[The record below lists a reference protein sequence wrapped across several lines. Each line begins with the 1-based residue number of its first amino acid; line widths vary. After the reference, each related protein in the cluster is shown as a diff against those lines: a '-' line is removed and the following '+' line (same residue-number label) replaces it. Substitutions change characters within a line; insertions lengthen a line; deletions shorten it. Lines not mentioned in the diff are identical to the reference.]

1 MLHRGVTF
9 AHAVI
14 LAFSALFSFLFLKS
28 FEDQWALGYD
38 AVVQVGESRDTST
51 SRAVGEALDAFAR
64 DHDVTV
70 GRQEPDL
77 KRPDR
82 SRYLYLTPTGPRAG
96 WLDSGYPAFSPG
108 QLTTTRP
115 LSDLSNRDPRGL
127 YYLFGDSG
135 TVGPFIKLLEEHG
148 LTARHVRPASVEQV
162 SFAYGGG
169 ALARSLIVI
178 ALVCVTMTGAGV
190 LLNAKS
196 YGVLRLQGM
205 SLPGIL
211 ARDLLRLARFWGA
224 FLSVLV
230 IGTTAL
236 LAWYNHLAWFGL
248 FTALTAATAAAF
260 TALTLA
266 THAGM
271 LALTARSGTLAALKG
286 EIPAR
291 STAVATY
298 LVRVPALLLALG
310 IAASVLQAG
319 QDLTRRQDT
328 FARYEQAGQASSV
341 RFNGYLGAADSLR
354 RLEAKVGP
362 WLRAADADGELVLA
376 GRKDIRRSR
385 DGQNIPVDGLMVV
398 NRTFLDHQ
406 KILGPD
412 GRRYARAAAEEN
424 PGSTGKSPGGSGD
437 AQRILLLVPQHLA
450 AHTAELKAMVPGLVS
465 PPDPDRITPAMIAV
479 LPTADNQEIFTY
491 NARGSYRP
499 GQDRRA
505 DDSSLTDPVIVV
517 VPNGADYISDKGYTA
532 YASQR
537 SIVFPDPADITAGI
551 DARDLHS
558 EVIAVSPVAGDA
570 AQAIREITADFRL
583 QLFNLAIALAVLFVT
598 GVGVVIVH
606 TRKNAQRIFAR
617 HLHGW
622 TFTSTHR
629 ALLAAEAA
637 IVALLASWIPL
648 QVWQNNQ
655 GLARYEALGIPAPRP
670 PMTVTGL
677 DLTVITGLVAVE
689 ITATLAVLAFFHR
702 RIIKEGSTE
711 A

>member
-38 AVVQVGESRDTST
+38 AVVQVSESRDIST
-51 SRAVGEALDAFAR
+51 SLVVGEALDAFAR

-82 SRYLYLTPTGPRAG
+82 SRYLYLTQTGPRAD
-96 WLDSGYPAFSPG
+96 WLDSGYRAFSPG
-108 QLTTTRP
+108 QVTTTHP

-135 TVGPFIKLLEEHG
+135 TVGPFIGLLEEHG
-148 LTARHVRPASVEQV
+148 LTARQVRPASVEQV

-211 ARDLLRLARFWGA
+211 ARDLLRLVRFWGA
-224 FLSVLV
+224 FLAVLAV
-230 IGTTAL
+230 ATTAL

-248 FTALTAATAAAF
+248 FTLLTAATAAVL

-319 QDLTRRQDT
+319 QDLSRREDT
-328 FARYEQAGQASSV
+328 LAKYEQAGQASSV

-354 RLEAKVGP
+354 KLEAKVGP
-362 WLRAADADGELVLA
+362 WLRAADADGELILA
-376 GRKDIRRSR
+376 GQKDIRRSR
-385 DGQNIPVDGLMVV
+385 DGQNIPTDGLMIV

-406 KILGPD
+406 NILGPN
-412 GRRYARAAAEEN
+412 GRRYSRGTGEEN
-424 PGSTGKSPGGSGD
+424 LGSTGD
-437 AQRILLLVPQHLA
+437 AKQILLLVPQRLA
-450 AHTAELKAMVPGLVS
+450 AHTDRLKAMVPGLVS
-465 PPDPDRITPAMIAV
+465 PPDPDRITPGMITV
-479 LPTADNQEIFTY
+479 LPAADDQAMFTY

-499 GQDRRA
+499 GQDGRA
-505 DDSSLTDPVIVV
+505 DDSYVTDPVVVV
-517 VPNGADYISDKGYTA
+517 VPNGAEYISDKGYTA

-537 SIVFPDPADITAGI
+537 SIVFPEPADITAGI

-583 QLFNLAIALAVLFVT
+583 QVFNLAIALAVLFVT

-617 HLHGW
+617 HIHGW

-689 ITATLAVLAFFHR
+689 IMATLAVLAFFHR

>member
-1 MLHRGVTF
+1 MLHRGVRF

-38 AVVQVGESRDTST
+38 AVVQVNESRDTST

-77 KRPDR
+77 KHPDR
-82 SRYLYLTPTGPRAG
+82 SRYLYLTRTGPRAD
-96 WLDSGYPAFSPG
+96 WLSSGYPAFSPG
-108 QLTTTRP
+108 QITITHP

-127 YYLFGDSG
+127 YYLFGDPG
-135 TVGPFIKLLEEHG
+135 TIGPFISLLEEHG
-148 LTARHVRPASVEQV
+148 LTARQVRPASVEQI

-178 ALVCVTMTGAGV
+178 GLVCITMTGAGV

-196 YGVLRLQGM
+196 YGVLHLQGM

-211 ARDLLRLARFWGA
+211 TRDLLRLARFWCA
-224 FLSVLV
+224 FLAVLTAA
-230 IGTTAL
+230 TTAL

-248 FTALTAATAAAF
+248 FALLAAATAAAL

-291 STAVATY
+291 STAIATY
-298 LVRVPALLLALG
+298 VVRIPALLLALG

-319 QDLTRRQDT
+319 QDLAHRKNTL
-328 FARYEQAGQASSV
+328 AKYEQAGQASSV

-354 RLEAKVGP
+354 KLEAKVGP
-362 WLRAADADGELVLA
+362 WLRAADADGELILA
-376 GRKDIRRSR
+376 GRKDISRSR
-385 DGQNIPVDGLMVV
+385 DAQNIPTDGLMIV

-406 KILGPD
+406 KILSPD
-412 GRRYARAAAEEN
+412 GRRYTRSTGKEN
-424 PGSTGKSPGGSGD
+424 PGTTDDTK
-437 AQRILLLVPQHLA
+437 QILLLVPRHLA
-450 AHTAELKAMVPGLVS
+450 SHTDQLKAMVPGLVS
-465 PPDPDRITPAMIAV
+465 PPDPNRVPPAAITA
-479 LPTADNQEIFTY
+479 LSTADNQKVFTY
-491 NARGSYRP
+491 NARGSYGP
-499 GQDRRA
+499 GQERRA
-505 DDSSLTDPVIVV
+505 DDSSLTDPVVVV
-517 VPNGADYISDKGYTA
+517 VPNGADYLSDKGYTA

-537 SIVFPDPADITAGI
+537 SIIFPDPTDITAGI

-583 QLFNLAIALAVLFVT
+583 QMFNLAIALAVLFVT

-617 HLHGW
+617 HIHGW

-637 IVALLASWIPL
+637 IVALLASWVPL
-648 QVWQNNQ
+648 QVWQSNQ
-655 GLARYEALGIPAPRP
+655 DLTRYEALGIPAPRP

>member
-14 LAFSALFSFLFLKS
+14 LAFSALFSFLFLRG
-28 FEDQWALGYD
+28 FEDQWTLGYD
-38 AVVQVGESRDTST
+38 AVIQVDNSRDTST
-51 SRAVGEALDAFAR
+51 SRAVSEALEAFAR
-64 DHDVTV
+64 DRGVTV

-82 SRYLYLTPTGPRAG
+82 SRHLYLTASGPRAD

-108 QLTTTRP
+108 QTTTTHP

-135 TVGPFIKLLEEHG
+135 TVEPFVALLEENG
-148 LTARHVRPASVEQV
+148 LTARHVRPASVEQI

-169 ALARSLIVI
+169 ALARSLVVI
-178 ALVCVTMTGAGV
+178 ALVCVTLTGAGV

-211 ARDLLRLARFWGA
+211 TRDLLRLARFWG
-224 FLSVLV
+224 VLV
-230 IGTTAL
+230 AALAVVAAAL
-236 LAWYNHLAWFGL
+236 LAWYNDLAWFGL
-248 FTALTAATAAAF
+248 FVLLAMATAGAF

-271 LALTARSGTLAALKG
+271 LALTARTSTLAALKG

-319 QDLTRRQDT
+319 QDLTRRKDA
-328 FARYEQAGQASSV
+328 FAKYEQAGQASTV
-341 RFNGYLGAADSLR
+341 RFNGYLGAPDALR
-354 RLEAKVGP
+354 ELEAKVGP

-385 DGQNIPVDGLMVV
+385 DGQNIPADGLMIV
-398 NRTFLDHQ
+398 NRTFLEHEV
-406 KILGPD
+406 IRGPG
-412 GRRYARAAAEEN
+412 GRRYASRDLAQN
-424 PGSTGKSPGGSGD
+424 PGDTVGPE
-437 AQRILLLVPQHLA
+437 QILLLVPQRLA
-450 AHTAELKAMVPGLVS
+450 SHTDQFKAMVPGLVS
-465 PPDPDRITPAMIAV
+465 PPDPDRITPGMITI
-479 LPTADNQEIFTY
+479 LPAADGQKVFTY
-491 NARGSYRP
+491 NARGSFRP
-499 GQDRRA
+499 GQDQRA
-505 DDSSLTDPVIVV
+505 DESSLTDPVIVV

-537 SIVFPDPADITAGI
+537 SIIFPDPDDITAGI
-551 DARDLHS
+551 ATHELHS
-558 EVIAVSPVAGDA
+558 EVIAVSPVASDA

-583 QLFNLAIALAVLFVT
+583 QVFNLFIALAVLITT

-606 TRKNAQRIFAR
+606 TRKNAQQIFAR
-617 HLHGW
+617 HIHGW
-622 TFTSTHR
+622 TFAGTHR
-629 ALLAAEAA
+629 VLLAAEAA
-637 IVALLASWIPL
+637 IILLLASWTPF
-648 QVWQNNQ
+648 QVWRSNQ
-655 GLARYEALGIPAPRP
+655 DLARYQALGIPAPRAAA
-670 PMTVTGL
+670 TVTGL
-677 DLTVITGLVAVE
+677 DLIVIVGLIVVE
-689 ITATLAVLAFFHR
+689 ISATLTVLAYFHR

>member
-28 FEDQWALGYD
+28 FEDQWALGHD

-64 DHDVTV
+64 DHGVTV

-77 KRPDR
+77 THPDR
-82 SRYLYLTPTGPRAG
+82 SRYLYLSPAGPRAD

-108 QLTTTRP
+108 QTTLTRP
-115 LSDLSNRDPRGL
+115 LADLSDRDPRGL
-127 YYLFGDSG
+127 YYLFGDPG
-135 TVGPFIKLLEEHG
+135 AVGPLIALLEEHG
-148 LTARHVRPASVEQV
+148 LTARQVRPASVEQI

-169 ALARSLIVI
+169 SLARSLIVI

-190 LLNAKS
+190 LLNAKA

-211 ARDLLRLARFWGA
+211 ARDLRRLARFWGVFA
-224 FLSVLV
+224 AVLALT
-230 IGTTAL
+230 TTAL

-248 FTALTAATAAAF
+248 FTLLTAATAAAF

-266 THAGM
+266 THAGT

-319 QDLTRRQDT
+319 QDLSRRQDS

-354 RLEAKVGP
+354 KLEAKVGP

-376 GRKDIRRSR
+376 GRKDIRGSR
-385 DGQNIPVDGLMVV
+385 DGQGIPVDGLMVV

-412 GRRYARAAAEEN
+412 GRRYTRATAE
-424 PGSTGKSPGGSGD
+424 GSPGDAGD
-437 AQRILLLVPQHLA
+437 AQRILLLVPRHLA
-450 AHTAELKAMVPGLVS
+450 AHTDRLKAMVPGLVS
-465 PPDPDRITPAMIAV
+465 PPDPDRITPATIAA
-479 LPTADNQEIFTY
+479 LPTADGQEIFTY

-505 DDSSLTDPVIVV
+505 DDSSLTDPVVVV

-551 DARDLHS
+551 EARDLRS

-637 IVALLASWIPL
+637 IVVLLASWIPL
-648 QVWQNNQ
+648 QVRQSNQ

-670 PMTVTGL
+670 PVTVTGL

-689 ITATLAVLAFFHR
+689 IIATLAVLAFFHR